1 MSNTKFKDIIL
12 KRGKHTG
19 KIAKAEFKF
28 SQYCKNKSNPEGE
41 CLSIWTDVYS
51 TYNERKRLFD
61 DIPITDKLKLSELL
75 NALELP
81 VIDNV
86 DEIDTLEI
94 EGKTVGV
101 IVDVYTS
108 KVGKVSNIVRSY
120 DSLASETFEK
130 RSTDESDAPF

>member
-1 MSNTKFKDIIL
+1 MADTKFKDIML
-12 KRGKHTG
+12 KPGKHTG

-41 CLSIWTDVYS
+41 CLSIWTDVYN

-61 DIPITDKLKLSELL
+61 DIPITDKLKLNELL
-75 NALELP
+75 DSLDLP
-81 VIDNV
+81 TTANV

-108 KVGKVSNIVRSY
+108 KVGKKSNIVRSY
-120 DSLASETFEK
+120 DSLADETFEK
-130 RSTDESDAPF
+130 KSTDENDAPF

>member
-1 MSNTKFKDIIL
+1 MSNTKFKDIML
-12 KRGKHTG
+12 KPGKYTG

-41 CLSIWTDVYS
+41 CLSIWTDVYN

-61 DIPITDKLKLSELL
+61 DIPVTDKLKLDELL
-75 NALELP
+75 DALDLP
-81 VIDNV
+81 TTANI

-108 KVGKVSNIVRSY
+108 KVGKKSNIVRSY
-120 DSLASETFEK
+120 DSLADETFEK